1 MNILK
6 TVKNFFNK
14 FYKKNLSTTNKLTI
28 IPRNRHN
35 ISRKNISNH
44 VLKVLYTLKNYGY
57 QSYLVGG
64 GVRDLLLKINPKDFD
79 VVTNAYPEKIKKMFK
94 HGYIIGKRFQLV
106 HVCFER
112 NIVEVATFRAQHRGK
127 HSKEG
132 MILRDNVYGNIEED
146 VVRRDFTI
154 NALYYNIAD
163 YTILDYVGGIEDL
176 INKKICLIGDPEV
189 RYREDPVRMLR
200 AIRFAAKLGFS
211 IHPDTEKPLFSL
223 GGLLLNISSARLYDE
238 YVKLFFTGHPVESY
252 QLLKSYKLLN
262 ILFPNFNNLLS
273 SEKSFKYSES
283 FIMYAL
289 KDIFNKKYDYKE
301 FHPAYLIAVFLWYS
315 VLEQVKIYS
324 DKNNNSNNTKEKESD
339 FIVYKKVAEQLLSK
353 QNQVITLSKKILIC
367 IKDIWLF
374 QIKLAKITGKPG
386 RRADK
391 LIGSNKFKMAFEF
404 MQLRALVA
412 DKKAQKIAKWWSK
425 YLATKGSVNKLI

>member
-6 TVKNFFNK
+6 TIKNFFTK
-14 FYKKNLSTTNKLTI
+14 IYKKNLSKINDPIIILRNK
-28 IPRNRHN
+28 HN

-44 VLKVLYTLKNYGY
+44 VLKVLYTLKNHGY

-64 GVRDLLLKINPKDFD
+64 GVRDLLLKLNPKDFD
-79 VVTNAYPEKIKKMFK
+79 VATNAYPEKIKKIFK
-94 HGYIIGKRFQLV
+94 RGYIIGKRFQLV
-106 HVCFER
+106 HVCFDHHV
-112 NIVEVATFRAQHRGK
+112 VEVATFRANHRGK

-200 AIRFAAKLGFS
+200 AIRFAAKLGFN
-211 IHPDTEKPLFSL
+211 IQPDTEKPLFSL
-223 GGLLLNISSARLYDE
+223 GGLLLNISSVRLYDE

-252 QLLKSYKLLN
+252 QLLKRYKLLN

-273 SEKSFKYSES
+273 SQKYVKYFEA
-283 FIMYAL
+283 FLMHAL
-289 KDIFNKKYDYKE
+289 KDIANKKYDYKE
-301 FHPAYLIAVFLWYS
+301 LTPAYLIAVFLWYN
-315 VLEQVKIYS
+315 VLEQVKIYTE
-324 DKNNNSNNTKEKESD
+324 KINNSQEKESD

-353 QNQVITLSKKILIC
+353 QKQIINLSRKIVIC
-367 IKDIWLF
+367 IKDIWLL
-374 QIKLAKITGKPG
+374 QIKLAKLTAKPG
-386 RRADK
+386 KRADK
-391 LIGSNKFKMAFEF
+391 LISSHKFNMAFEF
-404 MQLRALVA
+404 MQLRALTA
-412 DKKAQKIAKWWSK
+412 DKKAQKITKWWSK
-425 YLATKGSVNKLI
+425 YLATKGNINKSI